1 MMLLKRKILFGLV
14 LLIIGICANAQI
26 FGVGYNAK
34 RPTQYYINQNNTDSV
49 YIYNANERRGNLFTQ
64 TGTLKAISPDSTK
77 GYTFVWGIF
86 NTTTKTFQTFDSIVN
101 DSLSV
106 KSGLASGGYSV
117 RMIKDTIDTTFYAWV
132 FINRLRMHIQKSG
145 DSLPIYSYGCK
156 YINLR
161 IMQSTDPRADTSMG
175 YFHSS
180 FTYYNPLTIK
190 SYSLNN
196 SYNAVWNAI
205 PNDDGLTFDNNI
217 SQHITVPPTGR
228 KADKWHVLF
237 TINYTDVF
245 NNSGSDS
252 VIYSSIVTRAKFKPQ
267 HYKYSPKTLT
277 YAQHW
282 DTLTT
287 GEAPLKMMFK
297 DSSLRAKSVTWIPS
311 DTVFPVVRDSNNI
324 DSIIAIYEFPRTYK
338 VKLVSVSPEGC
349 IDTSQATNITVLPA
363 KLWGTKPS
371 FPTAFNPGDSKYK
384 YFFFKDDSAG
394 GVSDTILVSIRNL
407 HMQIFNQWG
416 NKVYEYNGP
425 VGGTDD
431 PNNWH
436 GWNGKTL
443 LGDAPKGL
451 YYYYYTAESYG
462 GPIVNPK
469 GSGYFYLLRDN

>member
-1 MMLLKRKILFGLV
+1 MF
-14 LLIIGICANAQI
+14 IGICANAQI

-34 RPTQYYINQNNTDSV
+34 RPTQYFINQNSTDSV
-49 YIYNANERRGNLFTQ
+49 YIYNANERRGNLFSQ
-64 TGTLKAISPDSTK
+64 TGTLKAMSPDSTK
-77 GYTFVWGIF
+77 GYKFVWGMF

-175 YFHSS
+175 YIHSN
-180 FTYYNPLTIK
+180 FTYYDPLTIK
-190 SYSLNN
+190 SYTLNN

-228 KADKWHVLF
+228 KTDKWHVLF

-252 VIYSSIVTRAKFKPQ
+252 VIYSSIVTRAKFTSH

-277 YAQHW
+277 YAEHW

-287 GEAPLKMMFK
+287 GEAPMKMMFK
-297 DSSLRAKSVTWIPS
+297 DSSIRAKSVTWIPS
-311 DTVFPVVRDSNNI
+311 DSIVPVVRDSNNI
-324 DSIIAIYEFPRTYK
+324 DSIIAIYEIPRTYK

-349 IDTSQATNITVLPA
+349 VDTSQAINIIVSPA
-363 KLWGTKPS
+363 KIGSATLP
-371 FPTAFNPGDSKYK
+371 FPTAFTPEDSKNN
-384 YFFFKDDSAG
+384 YFFLKDSSETVSTDSA
-394 GVSDTILVSIRNL
+394 SLSLTSIKNL
-407 HMQIFNQWG
+407 HLQIFNQWG
-416 NKVYEYNGP
+416 NMVYEYNGP

-436 GWNGKTL
+436 GWDGKTR
-443 LGDAPKGL
+443 LGISAPKGL
-451 YYYYYTAESYG
+451 YYYYYSVEPYG
-462 GPIVNPK
+462 KFIIKPK
-469 GSGYFYLLRDN
+469 LNSGYFYLLRKN